1 MSAKTSKARTEA
13 FFTALAET
21 GNQTISAERARVSR
35 SWVTLHRSTD
45 PAFKARME
53 AAIAAA
59 RERLLRAGAVTSGG
73 KWANIN
79 GEKLVLRGSRGR
91 RVQVSRARLKQWT
104 AAEEHRFLAVL
115 STTCNVKLACGE
127 VGLSVAS
134 AHGHRQRWRDFA
146 AAWDAAVEEGYW
158 ALQGAMLERATVSLD
173 PKAYDHLEDWEPAL
187 PIAPMT
193 PDQCLSLL
201 HMNKHFAFRTW
212 AQRKGLRGWGHNR
225 SAEMSSDELNESILK
240 KLRVLRIRK
249 EAGEGDVN

>member
-53 AAIAAA
+53 ACIAEA
-59 RERLLRAGAVTSGG
+59 RERLSRAGAVASSG

-79 GEKLVLRGSRGR
+79 GEKLVVRGSRGR

-104 AAEEHRFLAVL
+104 AAEEARFLSVL
-115 STTCNVKLACGE
+115 SATCNVKLACRE

-134 AHGHRQRWRDFA
+134 AHGHRQRWPEFSARWEEA
-146 AAWDAAVEEGYW
+146 LEEGYW
-158 ALQGAMLERATVSLD
+158 ALQAAMLERATISLNPD
-173 PKAYDHLEDWEPAL
+173 HYDYLEDWTPAL
-187 PIAPMT
+187 PIEPMT

-201 HMNKHFAFRTW
+201 RMNKDSAFRHW
-212 AQRKGLRGWGHNR
+212 AQKRGLHGWGRNR
-225 SAEMSSDELNESILK
+225 NAQMSREEIDASILK
-240 KLRVLRIRK
+240 RLSVLRKRID
-249 EAGEGDVN
+249 AGEA

>member
-1 MSAKTSKARTEA
+1 MSARTSKARTEA

-53 AAIAAA
+53 ACIAEA
-59 RERLLRAGAVTSGG
+59 RARLSRVGAVTSDG

-79 GEKLVLRGSRGR
+79 GEKLVVRGSRGR

-104 AAEEHRFLAVL
+104 AAEEARFLAAL
-115 STTCNVKLACGE
+115 SATCNVKLACRE

-134 AHGHRQRWRDFA
+134 AHGHRHRWPEFSTR
-146 AAWDAAVEEGYW
+146 WDAAEEEGYW
-158 ALQGAMLERATVSLD
+158 RLENAMLENAMISLD
-173 PKAYDHLEDWEPAL
+173 PQAFDYLEDWEPAL
-187 PIAPMT
+187 PIEPMT

-201 HMNKHFAFRTW
+201 HMHKHSAFRTW
-212 AQRKGLRGWGHNR
+212 AQRKGVRGWGRNR
-225 SAEMSSDELNESILK
+225 NAELSREELNKDILK
-240 KLRVLRIRK
+240 KLRVLQIRTEK
-249 EAGEGDVN
+249 GDL